1 MVILQPPKLAAFEP
15 LLCGLQ
21 DRQRRVCA
29 RACVRACVCVCVCV
43 CVTMKKSAR
52 RMASMTSNTGKT
64 SSK

>member
-29 RACVRACVCVCVCV
+29 RACVRVCVCHNEEKCQ
-43 CVTMKKSAR
+43 K
-52 RMASMTSNTGKT
+52 NGKND
-64 SSK
+64 KQYRQNFK